1 MILII
6 IINFINYYMG
16 SILLVVKSKKF
27 YPPLLPVKKKPLS
40 QGLFSYI
47 YGIFILTLFQLIDY
61 LCMHILY

>member
-27 YPPLLPVKKKPLS
+27 YPPLLPVKKKALIS
-40 QGLFSYI
+40 RAFFIYMEFLF
-47 YGIFILTLFQLIDY
+47 
-61 LCMHILY
+61 

>member
-27 YPPLLPVKKKPLS
+27 YPPLLPVKKKALIS
-40 QGLFSYI
+40 RAFFIYI
-47 YGIFILTLFQLIDY
+47 WNFYFDAISIN
-61 LCMHILY
+61 